1 MLVNVYYFNSEAEL
15 WWQCGLGIMH
25 SRFRRSLQN
34 NPKLFTLL
42 VLVVLAEHAVCCC
55 DNEIELRH
63 ATGIGVH
70 KKSTAIA

>member
-1 MLVNVYYFNSEAEL
+1 MCISTPKQN
-15 WWQCGLGIMH
+15 CGVGIMQPEH

-70 KKSTAIA
+70 EKSTAIA